1 MPNPFCYLNLISDLF
16 LETARTCSNSNS
28 QLTWWNNLKILSPR
42 NLSKFR
48 LSFLSDKNFCWLASA
63 PRHSRHTKWT
73 TLNFHIGILLF
84 KIIHKLWIVI
94 VTPVGIKLIVTN
106 PIHFGPGCR
115 NNHRL
120 NGCRWTWS
128 ISVLNQDC
136 LFRLKSFNNRTSSIY
151 MIHIIWTS
159 SILSRSRLLHI
170 IRYYWRLNYIAES
183 NSLIASCGMI
193 YAIKT
198 WLALSRYRL
207 FQT

>member
-1 MPNPFCYLNLISDLF
+1 MNRDC
-16 LETARTCSNSNS
+16 NSCRDEIDRDKS
-28 QLTWWNNLKILSPR
+28 YPLWTRSTITLRWRQLQ
-42 NLSKFR
+42 
-48 LSFLSDKNFCWLASA
+48 
-63 PRHSRHTKWT
+63 
-73 TLNFHIGILLF
+73 
-84 KIIHKLWIVI
+84 
-94 VTPVGIKLIVTN
+94 
-106 PIHFGPGCR
+106 

-159 SILSRSRLLHI
+159 SKLSRSRLLHI

-193 YAIKT
+193 YAIKNLVGPFQISFISDVS
-198 WLALSRYRL
+198 LA
-207 FQT
+207 